1 MYVWLLKTSIT
12 TRCRIEGVRT
22 NRRARRRAWEAEAC
36 TETPVKILLEKVKML
51 THYWG
56 REIKVSIRGITCKQ
70 ATSFHAS
77 PLWKS
82 CWHPRGLL
90 FRNSWP
96 PTVLPFSKPSW
107 ILTERRR
114 CTEYSFGKPV
124 SVVLWDSTTVGV
136 SKAEVCTHK
145 QNTPWQGKL
154 YFCEHRSWLCC
165 SNKGTCGP
173 WY

>member
-1 MYVWLLKTSIT
+1 MDTRIRSWIILLFGNVKLWKMYVCMYVWLLKTSIT

-70 ATSFHAS
+70 ATSFRAS

-82 CWHPRGLL
+82 CRHPRGLL

-107 ILTERRR
+107 TLTERK
-114 CTEYSFGKPV
+114 SSPGD
-124 SVVLWDSTTVGV
+124 VLSTALANRFQLYCGTVLLW
-136 SKAEVCTHK
+136 E
-145 QNTPWQGKL
+145 
-154 YFCEHRSWLCC
+154 
-165 SNKGTCGP
+165 
-173 WY
+173 